1 MHPQLKVEPQV
12 LADLCRRHHVLRL
25 SMFGSAVREDFDAER
40 SDVDVMVE
48 FEPARVPSLAGLVAL
63 QDELSELFGDRKV
76 DVTTPSV
83 LRNPYRRRSIE
94 ADLEVLYAAP
104 GARPRLPVGHA
115 GGGAR
120 GYGDARL
127 ED

>member
-1 MHPQLKVEPQV
+1 MHAQVEVETQV
-12 LADLCRRHHVLRL
+12 LADPCRRHHVLRL

-63 QDELSELFGDRKV
+63 QDELSQLFGDREV

-83 LRNPYRRRSIE
+83 LMNPYRRRSTC
-94 ADLEVLYAAP
+94 D
-104 GARPRLPVGHA
+104 GRRRRDCARSIA
-115 GGGAR
+115 G
-120 GYGDARL
+120 
-127 ED
+127 